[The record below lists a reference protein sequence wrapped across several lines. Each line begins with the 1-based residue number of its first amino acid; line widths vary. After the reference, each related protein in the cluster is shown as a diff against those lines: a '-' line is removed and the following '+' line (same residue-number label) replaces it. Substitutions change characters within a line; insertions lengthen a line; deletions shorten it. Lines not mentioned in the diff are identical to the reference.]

1 MSWVL
6 AYYLRY
12 DSFELVKDESF
23 VLSFMAVTLATIVVF
38 SLLGLYKSVVRYIGL
53 RSMVAIAAG
62 SLFSGVLLN
71 FAIDANAFLYSLSGN
86 LKLCIFCFYW
96 YSWCAFIVA

>member
-1 MSWVL
+1 MT
-6 AYYLRY
+6 
-12 DSFELVKDESF
+12 SF

-62 SLFSGVLLN
+62 S
-71 FAIDANAFLYSLSGN
+71 AFFWG
-86 LKLCIFCFYW
+86 I
-96 YSWCAFIVA
+96 A